1 MIHIVAYVDPF
12 NVSQAY
18 GMSAWPVDLMRGSR
32 STTAERM
39 DAVEALD
46 DTRSR
51 IQRITRRVSE

>member
-1 MIHIVAYVDPF
+1 MIHNVANVDLL
-12 NVSQAY
+12 NVTQAY

-39 DAVEALD
+39 DTVESLE

-51 IQRITRRVSE
+51 IRRITRRVSE